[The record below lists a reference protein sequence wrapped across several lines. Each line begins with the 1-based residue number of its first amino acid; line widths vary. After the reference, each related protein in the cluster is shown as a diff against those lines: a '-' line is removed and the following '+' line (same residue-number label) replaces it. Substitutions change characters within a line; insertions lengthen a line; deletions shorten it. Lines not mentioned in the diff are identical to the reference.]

1 MQSLP
6 CCLSST
12 SSASLRFPHCPV
24 QSLDIDCNLCHNS
37 LFYVYNSKDNAN
49 ERNESLLSNC
59 RVQLILCKITGQVC
73 QIVAQARKLSQKS
86 LYHLVPIIP
95 GTAYGRM
102 IHRHHFHLLAI
113 TQKISTRSNRIT
125 IHYNVVAILPAYIRK
140 IVQTSA
146 MRACSQIAEC
156 SLSYTKIVQ

>member
-1 MQSLP
+1 MSEAK
-6 CCLSST
+6 ST
-12 SSASLRFPHCPV
+12 SFSC
-24 QSLDIDCNLCHNS
+24 D
-37 LFYVYNSKDNAN
+37 SKDNGM
-49 ERNESLLSNC
+49 
-59 RVQLILCKITGQVC
+59 VCK
-73 QIVAQARKLSQKS
+73 IVAQARKLSQKS

-146 MRACSQIAEC
+146 MRAWSQIAEC
-156 SLSYTKIVQ
+156 SLSYTKIVQWGGECKSIHNHSQSSRIPFTIFHGPQRGGGSFPPLSNSIDPNKTIGILRA